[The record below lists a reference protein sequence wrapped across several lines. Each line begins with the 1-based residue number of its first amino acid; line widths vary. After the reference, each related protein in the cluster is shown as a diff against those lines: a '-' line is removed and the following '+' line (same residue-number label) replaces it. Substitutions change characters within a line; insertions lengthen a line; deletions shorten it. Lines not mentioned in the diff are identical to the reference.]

1 MSESVVSGGY
11 DFDDGDSSFADS
23 GPSQAVSVSELNHHL
38 KAVVEGTFPLLWVA
52 GEVSD
57 VSKPR
62 SGHIY
67 FTLKDDDS
75 QIRAVMWRSVA
86 SKLRFEIENGQSLLC
101 FGGLEVYT
109 VRGTYQIVVRKVEAQ
124 GVGALQVAFEKLKAK
139 LNAEGLF
146 SLERKSPLPT
156 HPRRVGLITS
166 PSGAAVHDFLVSAR
180 RRMLDAE
187 IFVIPAQVQGPGA
200 AETIERG
207 LLAAAMIRPK
217 LDVVVV
223 TRGGGSLED
232 LWTFN
237 EERVVRAIANC
248 PVPTVSAV
256 GHEVDVT
263 LSDLIADMRA
273 LTPTDAAT
281 RVFPDRGATV
291 GRVQELEMRMH
302 RAVAQQ
308 LQQKRMMLAS
318 LAKHPALSKPMDM
331 VHLRSRQVDEL
342 DQRAKQAIE
351 RKVEKSKASV
361 GQLAATLSALSPLST
376 LARGYSVTL
385 DQDGKA
391 IQDVSQLAVGDTLR
405 TIVRKGEVRSTVTD
419 VDSDGAAN

>member
-1 MSESVVSGGY
+1 MSSDI
-11 DFDDGDSSFADS
+11 DFEDA
-23 GPSQAVSVSELNHHL
+23 GPNQAISVSELNQHL
-38 KAVVEGTFPLLWVA
+38 KAVVEGTFPPMWVA

-57 VSKPR
+57 VSRPR
-62 SGHIY
+62 SGHLY

-86 SKLRFEIENGQSLLC
+86 SKLRFDLENGQSLLC
-101 FGGLEVYT
+101 FGGLEIYT
-109 VRGTYQIVVRKVEAQ
+109 VRGSYQIVVRKAEPR

-146 SLERKSPLPT
+146 SLERKQPLPS

-207 LLAAAMIRPK
+207 LLAASMIRPK
-217 LDVVVV
+217 LDVVIV

-237 EERVVRAIANC
+237 EERVVRAIASC
-248 PVPTVSAV
+248 PIPTVSAV

-263 LSDLIADMRA
+263 LSDLVADVRA

-291 GRVQELEMRMH
+291 GRVTELESRMH
-302 RAVAQQ
+302 RAMMQQ
-308 LQQKRMMLAS
+308 TQQRKMLLAS
-318 LAKHPALSKPMDM
+318 LSRHPALNKPMEM
-331 VHLRSRQVDEL
+331 VHLRSRLLDEL
-342 DQRAKQAIE
+342 DQRAKQAIQ
-351 RKVEKSKASV
+351 RRLDHGKASV
-361 GQLAATLSALSPLST
+361 GKLASTLSALSPLST

-385 DQDGKA
+385 NEAGQTIHGASTLSPGDQ
-391 IQDVSQLAVGDTLR
+391 LR
-405 TIVRKGEVRSTVTD
+405 TIVEDGEIRSTVD
-419 VDSDGAAN
+419 EVKR